1 MKHASGPPRPAV
13 LRPFDP
19 AEAIRITKAATL
31 AGKSE
36 RTIRNWC
43 RERHVGRRIGGHWA
57 VSIVALD
64 MLLAGDDEGLDAYLA
79 GDRSSA
85 RVLSYYRARNI
96 PIAVNVTMT
105 PSVSEFS
112 EFAVAEARDT

>member
-43 RERHVGRRIGGHWA
+43 RERHIGRRIAGQWA
-57 VSIVALD
+57 VSVVALD
-64 MLLAGDDEGLDAYLA
+64 MLLAGDDEGLNAYLA

-85 RVLSYYRARNI
+85 RIVSYYTARSI
-96 PIAVNVTMT
+96 PLPVIVTVT
-105 PSVSEFS
+105 PPVSEFS
-112 EFAVAEARDT
+112 EFAVAEASDT

>member
-1 MKHASGPPRPAV
+1 MKHVSGTPRPAV
-13 LRPFDP
+13 LRPFNP
-19 AEAIRITKAATL
+19 AEAIRITNAATL

-43 RERHVGRRIGGHWA
+43 LERHIGRRIGGHWA

-64 MLLAGDDEGLDAYLA
+64 MLLAGDHEGLVAYLA
-79 GDRSSA
+79 GDRTSA
-85 RVLSYYRARNI
+85 RVVSYYTARSI
-96 PIAVNVTMT
+96 RLPIIVTMT
-105 PSVSEFS
+105 PPVSEFS

>member
-1 MKHASGPPRPAV
+1 MKHASGSPGTAI

-43 RERHVGRRIGGHWA
+43 RERYIGRRIGGQWA
-57 VSIVALD
+57 VSVVALD
-64 MLLAGDDEGLDAYLA
+64 MLLAGDDEGLDAYIA

-85 RVLSYYRARNI
+85 RIVSYYTARSI
-96 PIAVNVTMT
+96 PLPAVVTAT

-112 EFAVAEARDT
+112 EFAVAEGWDT

>member
-1 MKHASGPPRPAV
+1 MNHASGPPRVAI

-19 AEAIRITKAATL
+19 AEAIRITKAAML

-36 RTIRNWC
+36 RTIRNLC
-43 RERHVGRRIGGHWA
+43 RERHIGRRIAGQWA
-57 VSIVALD
+57 VSVVALD

-85 RVLSYYRARNI
+85 RVVTYYTARSI
-96 PIAVNVTMT
+96 PPPAIVTTT
-105 PSVSEFS
+105 PPLSEFS

>member
-1 MKHASGPPRPAV
+1 MKRDSGPPLVAT

-43 RERHVGRRIGGHWA
+43 RERHIGRRLAGQWA
-57 VSIVALD
+57 VSVVALD

-85 RVLSYYRARNI
+85 RVMSYYAARSI
-96 PIAVNVTMT
+96 PPPVIVTTT
-105 PSVSEFS
+105 PPLSEIS